1 MNYCIAKVKIHQART
16 ECVEKTT
23 MCKLFWRILLPRL
36 KNHGI
41 LSHFNNEFKV
51 IFDNRTPLKIMKPP
65 GNTKP
70 HINNTIK
77 KEIMKESWLKNKLN
91 KTGLVKVLKLY
102 KIQQNAVTKLN
113 KNL

>member
-1 MNYCIAKVKIHQART
+1 
-16 ECVEKTT
+16 
-23 MCKLFWRILLPRL
+23 
-36 KNHGI
+36 
-41 LSHFNNEFKV
+41 
-51 IFDNRTPLKIMKPP
+51 MKPP

-77 KEIMKESWLKNKLN
+77 KEIMKESWLENKLN